1 MVINGGIEMKKIIG
15 ILALTAVL
23 ALTACTS
30 SKNNTKDVDEASE
43 NITVT
48 DLLGRE
54 VEVPAEVSSIIALGA
69 GGLRMI
75 SYAGAQD
82 MVVGVEQAEHEQTL
96 AKCYNYINYDTFKDL
111 PIVGT
116 GGSGSYEAYE
126 EEIIG
131 LAPDVIFAS
140 YTEDLA
146 DDLQNKTGIPVVVI
160 TYDGGMFD
168 EKLYQSMELIG
179 KVLGLDERCTEV
191 VDALKGWQKDLAERT
206 SDISDADKPRV
217 FTGACSFKGGHGIEG
232 TYTNFPPFTAIGA
245 INVAD
250 ELSSKVGGIVVDLEQ
265 IAVWNPDYIFLDPN
279 NMHLVNDDYAVNKD
293 FYDSLTAVKEGRVY
307 TQVAYN
313 WYTTNVETAVVDAY
327 YAGKI
332 IFPDAFEDVE
342 IEPLAKNVYTTL
354 LGENAEGYYDALVD
368 GGLGWRQLTIGE

>member
-1 MVINGGIEMKKIIG
+1 MKKIIG
-15 ILALTAVL
+15 IMALTAVL
-23 ALTACTS
+23 TLTACTS
-30 SKNNTKDVDEASE
+30 SVNNTKNAEANE

-54 VEVPAEVSSIIALGA
+54 VEVPSEVDSIIALGA

-96 AKCYNYINYDTFKDL
+96 AKCYNYINYDTFKEL
-111 PIVGT
+111 PVVGT
-116 GGSGSYEAYE
+116 GGSGSYDAYE

-179 KVLGLDERCTEV
+179 KVLGLEKRCTEV
-191 VDALKGWQKDLAERT
+191 VGALKGWQKDLAERT
-206 SDISDADKPRV
+206 ADIADTDKPRV

-232 TYTNFPPFTAIGA
+232 TYTSFPPFTAIGA

-250 ELSSKVGGIVVDLEQ
+250 ELSDKVGGVVVDLEQ
-265 IAVWNPDYIFLDPN
+265 LAVWNPDYIFLDPN

-313 WYTTNVETAVVDAY
+313 WYTTNIETAVVDAY

-332 IFPDAFEDVE
+332 IFPDSFEDIE
-342 IEPLAKNVYTTL
+342 IETLAKDVYTTL
-354 LGENAEGYYDALVD
+354 LGDNAEGYYDALVD